1 MPDAKASL
9 IIYRFML
16 QFHHERSSR
25 CELIWAFGGNADR
38 HYQHLK

>member
-16 QFHHERSSR
+16 QFHHE
-25 CELIWAFGGNADR
+25 LIWALENAAR